1 MSVLVVSEECDPTS
15 DAVVQALQQR
25 NTEVHRVDLSWFPM
39 RLDLDAALG
48 TEGWVGTLRT
58 RDREIALEEL
68 SSVFYRSPTAFQF
81 APGLSDA
88 ELRHARMEA
97 KIGLGGCLS
106 ALPVL
111 WANHPARQAD
121 MLKPTQ
127 LAVAQ
132 AVGLTVP
139 RSAVTNRADA
149 VRRFAREIGGPVV
162 IKPLGYAS
170 ILESGDRRALYTHVL
185 SDTDLADLRGIEATA
200 HLAQRYV
207 NAKAYELRLT
217 VVGSGGD
224 FRFFPVAIHAG
235 SPASK
240 VDFRADYES
249 LTYSIADIPGE
260 VASGVQEF
268 MRTFGISLAHFD
280 FCVDDSGCHWF
291 LECNGSGGQY
301 QFAEKATGL
310 PITDAI
316 ADLLRKG
323 IS

>member
-81 APGLSDA
+81 APGLSD
-88 ELRHARMEA
+88 
-97 KIGLGGCLS
+97 
-106 ALPVL
+106 
-111 WANHPARQAD
+111 
-121 MLKPTQ
+121 
-127 LAVAQ
+127 
-132 AVGLTVP
+132 
-139 RSAVTNRADA
+139 
-149 VRRFAREIGGPVV
+149 
-162 IKPLGYAS
+162 
-170 ILESGDRRALYTHVL
+170 
-185 SDTDLADLRGIEATA
+185 
-200 HLAQRYV
+200 
-207 NAKAYELRLT
+207 KAYELRLT